1 MTTVTKQHMKAA
13 PCSAPQTSVGSIQPL
28 KEQAR
33 IGIEPKLDSPL
44 LNDVHRLGG
53 EERMKGARGALEAFQ
68 SALINLVREN
78 PQRYGA
84 SDDVASQ
91 SRVVAQLFDSVSDSF
106 LQRTVETLRRREGYV
121 RIWGYWI
128 HRAVFTFFAFGLLA
142 AVALPFCAVSL
153 MSSSP
158 WGWLP
163 GAIGLLAAVVLG
175 AWILSRIRNQ

>member
-13 PCSAPQTSVGSIQPL
+13 PSREQPTIVGSIQPL
-28 KEQAR
+28 REQAR
-33 IGIEPKLDSPL
+33 TCIEPKLEFPL
-44 LNDVHRLGG
+44 LDEVRRLGG
-53 EERMKGARGALEAFQ
+53 EERMKGAHGALEAFQ
-68 SALINLVREN
+68 SALIDLVREN

-84 SDDVASQ
+84 SDDAASQ

-106 LQRTVETLRRREGYV
+106 LQRTVQTLRRREGYV
-121 RIWGYWI
+121 QIWGYWI
-128 HRAVFTFFAFGLLA
+128 HRAVFTFFAFGILA

-153 MSSSP
+153 MSSVP

-163 GAIGLLAAVVLG
+163 GAVGLLAAVGLG